1 MAASLGAL
9 AKFAGARVFMGTMMT
24 MQNRWQFVGCA
35 SRIMMNITGCIQMA
49 KLLLKKTLTG
59 WANADDSSL
68 ETSKRYKLGEVYKA
82 EIVKPRSR
90 KTLGRY
96 WVLCEMILDNSEVFR
111 SKEQVSDY
119 LKIRTG
125 HSTSIMAQKTGE
137 MFHLA
142 NSIDFDSL
150 DEAEF
155 ADLWQRV
162 CDVVVED
169 ILPGITQSEIEY
181 EMQKIVGLAA

>member
-1 MAASLGAL
+1 
-9 AKFAGARVFMGTMMT
+9 
-24 MQNRWQFVGCA
+24 
-35 SRIMMNITGCIQMA
+35 MA
-49 KLLLKKTLTG
+49 KLHLKRTLG
-59 WANADDSSL
+59 GFQPADDLSA
-68 ETSKRYKLGEVYKA
+68 ETAKRFKVGETFKA
-82 EIVKPRSR
+82 EVVKPRSR

-96 WVLCEMILDNSEVFR
+96 WVLCQMILDNTETFR

-125 HSTSIMAQKTGE
+125 HSTSIVAKSTGE
-137 MFHLA
+137 IFHVA

-150 DEAEF
+150 DETQF
-155 ADLWQRV
+155 QDFWQRV

-181 EMQKIVGLAA
+181 EIQKLVGIAA